1 MNRLEEPVN
10 ACPRAPYDHDA
21 LKRRRVSAKNT
32 LLAADF
38 EPGPNDVI
46 CKRGKDAWNHKGN
59 QWFRHL
65 VEANVENYLKCRSR
79 SDKSLLVLRIVDTI
93 RQASPQGGF
102 VKQIEQ
108 DGVLAWC
115 EVGDEIARDKVGHA
129 LRDVT
134 RIATEETAKSVSH
147 RESLKGAARRK
158 VEEEAFPPTFDP
170 FEAND
175 PESSIPMGLNIFET
189 PSDETAALA
198 EFEQHLQS
206 DDEETI
212 APLFL

>member
-10 ACPRAPYDHDA
+10 AYPKAPYDHDA

-38 EPGPNDVI
+38 EPGPHDVI
-46 CKRGKDAWNHKGN
+46 CKRGKDARNHNGN
-59 QWFRHL
+59 KFFRHL

-79 SDKSLLVLRIVDTI
+79 SDKSLLVLRIVDTV

-108 DGVLAWC
+108 DGVLVLC
-115 EVGDEIARDKVGHA
+115 EVGDEMARDKVGHA

-134 RIATEETAKSVSH
+134 RIATEETAKSVGH
-147 RESLKGAARRK
+147 WESLKGAACRK

-170 FEAND
+170 FEANN
-175 PESSIPMGLNIFET
+175 PEGSIPMGVNIFET
-189 PSDETAALA
+189 PDETGALA
-198 EFEQHLQS
+198 KVEQHLQS

-212 APLFL
+212 SPLFL